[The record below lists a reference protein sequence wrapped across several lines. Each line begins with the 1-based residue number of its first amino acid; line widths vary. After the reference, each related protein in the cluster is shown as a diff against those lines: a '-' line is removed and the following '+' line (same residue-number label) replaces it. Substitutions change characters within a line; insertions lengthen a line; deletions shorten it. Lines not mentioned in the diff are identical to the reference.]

1 MKLKVILI
9 LFLSSCATPTQL
21 INRAL
26 KKDPEIL
33 RSRTSAE
40 VTYVP
45 MEGENH
51 FTGSVE
57 YFKRVRIKINVILS
71 GN

>member
-1 MKLKVILI
+1 MVTDPLNSI
-9 LFLSSCATPTQL
+9 STAA
-21 INRAL
+21 AL
-26 KKDPEIL
+26 KEK
-33 RSRTSAE
+33 SAE

-57 YFKRVRIKINVILS
+57 YFKRVRIKINEIL
-71 GN
+71 